1 MAQSLEARLNSYWP
15 TALSVFRVMFGLLF
29 LSHGLS
35 GLIGWPA
42 ADHVA
47 PVGQWP
53 DYYASWIEAVTGALI
68 TLGLFTRPAA
78 FLASGEMAFAYFT
91 VHLPHGFFPI
101 NNHGEDAVMFCFA
114 FLLLIFA
121 GGGPYALDA
130 HAKSVAHA
138 PWRVEP
144 PKSIAALSFIAPSRR
159 TRGHRR
165 RTTPAARRRRSAR
178 RAASSSSA

>member
-68 TLGLFTRPAA
+68 TLGLFIRPAA

-91 VHLPHGFFPI
+91 QHLPHGFFPI
-101 NNHGEDAVMFCFA
+101 TNGGELAVLYCFG

-121 GGGPYALDA
+121 GGGPYALDTRRGR
-130 HAKSVAHA
+130 
-138 PWRVEP
+138 WRSAGP
-144 PKSIAALSFIAPSRR
+144 PRR
-159 TRGHRR
+159 TGWRR
-165 RTTPAARRRRSAR
+165 NRRPLRR
-178 RAASSSSA
+178 

>member
-1 MAQSLEARLNSYWP
+1 
-15 TALSVFRVMFGLLF
+15 
-29 LSHGLS
+29 
-35 GLIGWPA
+35 
-42 ADHVA
+42 VA

-53 DYYASWIEAVTGALI
+53 DYYASWIEAVTGGLI

-114 FLLLIFA
+114 FLFLIFA

-130 HAKSVAHA
+130 N
-138 PWRVEP
+138 R
-144 PKSIAALSFIAPSRR
+144 SRWP
-159 TRGHRR
+159 RR
-165 RTTPAARRRRSAR
+165 RGGLTHRSRLRR
-178 RAASSSSA
+178 

>member
-1 MAQSLEARLNSYWP
+1 MAQSLEARLNPYWP

-53 DYYASWIEAVTGALI
+53 DYSA
-68 TLGLFTRPAA
+68 
-78 FLASGEMAFAYFT
+78 EMAFAYFT

-101 NNHGEDAVMFCFA
+101 DNHGEDAVMFCFA

-121 GGGPYALDA
+121 GAGPYALDA
-130 HAKSVAHA
+130 H
-138 PWRVEP
+138 R
-144 PKSIAALSFIAPSRR
+144 SRWP
-159 TRGHRR
+159 TRRGGLTRR
-165 RTTPAARRRRSAR
+165 NRLRR
-178 RAASSSSA
+178 